1 MATTMPAKLTELS
14 GEELVELIML
24 VGSADSVELKAT
36 LAPHEHR
43 QAIRALKLDPLEA
56 QIRQVFFLDTPDLR
70 LNRAGVVVRA
80 RRVSGREGDT
90 VVKLRPVVPGELP
103 ENVRRSPN
111 VVVEVDA
118 MPGGFVCSA
127 TMKSPQPNDRI
138 LKAVRGEGPVRK
150 LFTKEQR
157 AFYEAHA
164 PDGIAL
170 EDLSVLGPTFVL
182 KEVMRSEPE
191 GRRYV
196 FELWLLQDGTRIVE
210 LSTKC
215 PPKKALSVAAE
226 SRAYLEGLGL
236 TLAPDANTKTKTTL
250 EFFAAELAGNP

>member
-1 MATTMPAKLTELS
+1 MTTPIPAKLTELT
-14 GEELVELIML
+14 GQELVDLITL
-24 VGSADSVELKAT
+24 IGDADSVELKST
-36 LAPHEHR
+36 LAPDDHLT
-43 QAIRALKLDPLEA
+43 AVDALGLDPLAA
-56 QIRQVFFLDTPDLR
+56 QIRQVFFFDTPDLK
-70 LNRAGVVVRA
+70 LNAAGVVVRA

-118 MPGGFVCSA
+118 MPGGYVCSA
-127 TMKSPQPNDRI
+127 TMKSLQPNDRI
-138 LKAVRGEGPVRK
+138 HQAIRGELPVRK

-164 PDGIAL
+164 PEGIGL

-182 KEVMRSEPE
+182 KLVTRPE
-191 GRRYV
+191 GRRVV
-196 FELWLLQDGTRIVE
+196 FELWLLRDGSRIVE

-215 PPKKALSVAAE
+215 APKKALAVAAE
-226 SRAYLEGLGL
+226 SRTLLEGLGL
-236 TLAPDANTKTKTTL
+236 AIAPDAHTKTKTTL
-250 EFFAAELAGNP
+250 EYFARELTDRA